1 MSDIAALV
9 ADNLDI
15 WTGAIERKGGAGR
28 GGGKRISLYG
38 IDRLRALILDL
49 AVRGKLVPQDAGEE
63 PAQKF
68 LERLGVPLGKTPKS
82 SLNQGWAEASLAQ
95 LGEFVGGITPSKGVQ
110 RYWGEGHP
118 WVSPK
123 DMGEDQL
130 ITSEDQVTQAA
141 LNETSLKMVPAGS
154 LVMVA
159 RSGILRRKFPVAITN
174 MPCTLN
180 QDMKAL
186 ILRPSVDRCY
196 LQVMLKGFQP
206 RVLSQLVKTG
216 MTVESLIFKEFTKA
230 LWPLPPLAEQQRI
243 VAKVD
248 ELMALCDALERD
260 SAEAMAAHQALV
272 EILLATLV
280 NSADATDLARDWARL
295 ESHFDTLFTTDAS
308 IDALKQ
314 TILDLAVRG
323 KLVEQ
328 DANDGSAAKAISQT
342 KLLKQ
347 ELIQKKDIRKDKTS
361 LPITEEELPFVA
373 PSSWEWSRIGT
384 VALSTEYGTSRKA
397 TSADS
402 GIIVLAMGNIKNGV
416 VDLDAQKSIPQDS
429 EEVPQLILKP
439 GDILYNRT
447 NSYELVGKTGIFRHS
462 NEGYSFASYLI
473 RIRLDERTVEPE
485 FLNMAMN
492 TPYFRQTQV
501 VPKITKQT
509 GQANVSGGAMRN
521 MLIPIPPLAE
531 QNRIVAK
538 VDALMALCDALKAR
552 IADAAQTQRHLADAI
567 TQRAAA

>member
-1 MSDIAALV
+1 VSDIAALV

-15 WTGAIERKGGAGR
+15 WTGAIERKSGAGR

-49 AVRGKLVPQDAGEE
+49 AVRGKLSAKDPATKQGSLGQVGNWAGGNG
-63 PAQKF
+63 F
-68 LERLGVPLGKTPKS
+68 PKS
-82 SLNQGWAEASLAQ
+82 FQGKADDDFPFLKVSDMNLPGNERQITVANNYVSAEDLQAMGAKAHPSGTIIFPKIGGAIATNKRRILGTPSAIDNNCAGQIPGKNTDVDWLYMVLSSIDMSKYQAGTSVPALNMKKLAQ
-95 LGEFVGGITPSKGVQ
+95 HPIAIPTLSEQ
-110 RYWGEGHP
+110 R
-118 WVSPK
+118 
-123 DMGEDQL
+123 
-130 ITSEDQVTQAA
+130 
-141 LNETSLKMVPAGS
+141 
-154 LVMVA
+154 
-159 RSGILRRKFPVAITN
+159 
-174 MPCTLN
+174 
-180 QDMKAL
+180 
-186 ILRPSVDRCY
+186 
-196 LQVMLKGFQP
+196 
-206 RVLSQLVKTG
+206 
-216 MTVESLIFKEFTKA
+216 
-230 LWPLPPLAEQQRI
+230 RI
-243 VAKVD
+243 VTKVED
-248 ELMALCDALERD
+248 LLALCDALERE
-260 SAEAMAAHQALV
+260 SAGAMAAHQALV

-280 NSADATDLARDWARL
+280 NSADAADLARDGARL
-295 ESHFDTLFTTDAS
+295 ECHFDTLFTTDAS

-328 DANDGSAAKAISQT
+328 NTNDGSATKAIAQT

-347 ELIQKKDIRKDKTS
+347 ELIQKNEIRKDKTS
-361 LPITEEELPFVA
+361 LPLTEKEMPFVV

-397 TSADS
+397 TSGDS
-402 GIIVLAMGNIKNGV
+402 GIILLAMGNIKNGV
-416 VDLDAQKSIPQDS
+416 VDLESQKSIPKDS
-429 EEVPQLILKP
+429 DEIPHLILKP

-447 NSYELVGKTGIFRHS
+447 NSYELVGKTGIFRHE

-473 RIRLDERTVEPE
+473 RIRLDERTIEPE

-531 QNRIVAK
+531 QRRIVAK
-538 VDALMALCDALKAR
+538 VEALMALCDALKAR
-552 IADAAQTQRHLADAI
+552 LADAAQTQRHLADAI